1 LCCVLAPSTA
11 LVQQSALL
19 RARQPVVP
27 RVAKLQPPLTSRR
40 STVTCAAAAAAASD
54 DESRGADAETCSSF
68 TATVFNTCKAALGS
82 GVLALPAGVKLMG
95 DVPAVLWPA
104 NALVIS
110 LGAISAYAF
119 SLTARMCAANDASSL
134 GEAWKKAIGEK
145 TSWIVP
151 AALAALTVGTCVA
164 YAIILGDTFS
174 SIAVT
179 AGARGFLAT
188 RHASILVCAASLL
201 PLCMLKSLA
210 ALAPSS
216 VIGVFGVI
224 FTGGFLG
231 LRLKQGAY
239 AAGGTYAL
247 AVAPT
252 LRPVFGAVGAKPLF
266 PSSLVLISMVATAYM
281 AHFSA
286 PQFYN
291 NMAGKS
297 IAKFNVMT
305 AISFSIIAAVTV
317 AMTSWGFL
325 TFGGATSGLI
335 LNNYATADVGATLS
349 RLLMGFAIFGAYPIC
364 FSAARDALFE
374 LQPAWANARAAFTRR
389 MHVLVTAAGLCI
401 SDVGFVVSF
410 VGGVLGSAI
419 IYIFPALLFLATS
432 KARAD
437 AGADATRASNLE
449 RLGCKAMAALGVVL
463 GVLGGA
469 TSIAA
474 AFF

>member
-1 LCCVLAPSTA
+1 MAARLVCLCCVLAPSTA
-11 LVQQSALL
+11 LVQQPTLL
-19 RARQPVVP
+19 RARLPFVP

-40 STVTCAAAAAAASD
+40 STVTCAATAAAASD
-54 DESRGADAETCSSF
+54 DEYDESRGTEAETCSSF

-95 DVPAVLWPA
+95 DVPSVLWPA
-104 NALVIS
+104 NALVIG

-119 SLTARMCAANDASSL
+119 SLTARMCAANDAVSL

-151 AALAALTVGTCVA
+151 AALAALTVGTCIA

-179 AGARGFLAT
+179 VGARGFLAT

-247 AVAPT
+247 AVAPA

-286 PQFYN
+286 PQVRLHRSHAN
-291 NMAGKS
+291 RTTRVKCVTQAGPLG
-297 IAKFNVMT
+297 AMHG
-305 AISFSIIAAVTV
+305 AGV
-317 AMTSWGFL
+317 AFH
-325 TFGGATSGLI
+325 APQR
-335 LNNYATADVGATLS
+335 A
-349 RLLMGFAIFGAYPIC
+349 C
-364 FSAARDALFE
+364 SAHSHEVIPR
-374 LQPAWANARAAFTRR
+374 P
-389 MHVLVTAAGLCI
+389 
-401 SDVGFVVSF
+401 SDS
-410 VGGVLGSAI
+410 S
-419 IYIFPALLFLATS
+419 T
-432 KARAD
+432 
-437 AGADATRASNLE
+437 TTWRASPSPNS
-449 RLGCKAMAALGVVL
+449 
-463 GVLGGA
+463 
-469 TSIAA
+469 T
-474 AFF
+474 